1 MRYIKPIL
9 PVLIL
14 IFAIT
19 SCKKTGVS
27 SMKNAAIDTEVLIHE
42 IKFNAPIQ
50 YVVTS
55 VSGDTLKMIYYENV
69 SLFIPPNGLNLSY
82 ALHLTQDFS
91 GSLLKNFNY
100 NAYDQY
106 GDYTYDWADDNLNN
120 VTKTITD
127 TTINGTSM
135 KNITVE
141 RPFIFTKVYNNA
153 QLATAEKDSVNAVT
167 TDKISFS
174 SFAYFGKDYPAT
186 TTSTNILYLSLK

>member
-1 MRYIKPIL
+1 MRYIKYIF

-14 IFAIT
+14 FLVIS
-19 SCKKTGVS
+19 SCKKTGVNS
-27 SMKNAAIDTEVLIHE
+27 TKSTAVDTAVLIHE
-42 IKFNAPIQ
+42 ITFGAPIQ

-55 VSGDTLKMIYYENV
+55 VNGDTLKMIYYENV

-91 GSLLKNFNY
+91 ASLLKNFNY

-120 VTKTITD
+120 VTRTITD
-127 TTINGTSM
+127 TTINGMAM
-135 KNITVE
+135 KNVTVE
-141 RPFIFTKVYNNA
+141 RPFIFTKVYTNS

-167 TDKISFS
+167 TDKISFG
-174 SFAYFGKDYPAT
+174 SFVYFGKDYPANT
-186 TTSTNILYLSLK
+186 ASTSILYLSQK